1 MSEFEAIALTYSF
14 VLGLGIAQILSAAS
28 AALRNR
34 HQRRLHWLPLAFAAS
49 IFFFHIQYWS
59 ALLFVYSSP
68 TDVS

>member
-1 MSEFEAIALTYSF
+1 MSEFEAIALTCSF

-34 HQRRLHWLPLAFAAS
+34 RQRRLHWLAQAF
-49 IFFFHIQYWS
+49 